1 MCSIRSSSK
10 NRLVEKKTCSIGS
23 FFKNRLDAKK
33 QAGPTRLFFGIQAVK
48 TSEFIERTLKNQ
60 SASIDAGGTACFFFV
75 SEHPIKKK
83 SGGLGVNK
91 RNRG

>member
-1 MCSIRSSSK
+1 MYIQYK
-10 NRLVEKKTCSIGS
+10 YIKGAFDEFAGFYRLV
-23 FFKNRLDAKK
+23 AKK
-33 QAGPTRLFFGIQAVK
+33 QAGRTRLFFGIQAVFEK
-48 TSEFIERTLKNQ
+48 NSRLKNQ

-75 SEHPIKKK
+75 SEHPLKKK